1 MKIWLKRYQVV
12 SVCLSLVIVTLAF
25 VIGSDG
31 AHRGLFTVTTFFL
44 GAVLYLLGSVREWLR
59 NRMAVC
65 ALEGLLSVCMLVGAV
80 MSLIQL
86 VH

>member
-31 AHRGLFTVTTFFL
+31 AHRGLFTVTTFFW
-44 GAVLYLLGSVREWLR
+44 EQ
-59 NRMAVC
+59 C
-65 ALEGLLSVCMLVGAV
+65 C
-80 MSLIQL
+80 IC
-86 VH
+86 